1 MSIKSI
7 SLFAQILFVMSS
19 LVLAGC
25 SGGTM
30 SAGGSRAGTNNIK
43 KKGGGNGSDDGTLNP
58 DDGDKAYLTKPKFAM
73 MARDLR
79 CGMCHLRVNGDIVS
93 TSNVMSFEPDN
104 SIPAPGNEDH
114 IVNPFRMITLAGEYN
129 EVVNGTWYIK
139 GTFPNDRSR
148 TKMKLT
154 VTGGIK
160 ENYTGIEIPA
170 NGFPSLSLSE
180 AERVATGN
188 LTAGNVK
195 IDKIATTNVVLD
207 GTSSP
212 IQINGEV
219 FVKGDVVIFGT
230 YQGRGTIYASGNIYL
245 PGSIAPSR
253 SAFPFPSS
261 KEAAMEDGRRKA
273 EDKNTDALALAA
285 KSSIIVG
292 NPAARVVEITPSK
305 VKPPVAD
312 KNVFSWFSG
321 GQGGYTNL
329 VNRFAM
335 RSYLIEAFIYAE
347 GNIAGKV
354 ATFTINGGMMCD
366 SFHILGSRGVNQV
379 NYDYRF
385 AGGLEVLEALKSG
398 FTP

>member
-1 MSIKSI
+1 MSIQST
-7 SLFAQILFVMSS
+7 LRFAHVALILSS

-25 SGGTM
+25 NGGNMASGGR
-30 SAGGSRAGTNNIK
+30 SGTNNLK
-43 KKGGGNGSDDGTLNP
+43 KKGGGNDSDDGTLNP

-79 CGMCHLRVNGDIVS
+79 CGMCHLRINGDIVS

-114 IVNPFRMITLAGEYN
+114 IVNPFRMFTLAGEYN

-154 VTGGIK
+154 VTGGFK
-160 ENYTGIEIPA
+160 ENHTGIEIPP
-170 NGFPSLSLSE
+170 NGFPTLSLAE
-180 AERVATGN
+180 AEKVATGN
-188 LTAGNVK
+188 LTAGSVK
-195 IDKIATTNVVLD
+195 IDKIATSNVVLD

-219 FVKGDVVIFGT
+219 FVKGDVVIYGT
-230 YQGRGTIYASGNIYL
+230 YQGRGTIYASGNIYI
-245 PGSIAPSR
+245 PGPIKPSS
-253 SAFPFPSS
+253 SAFPFPAS

-273 EDKNTDALALAA
+273 DGHNSDALALAA

-292 NPAARVVEITPSK
+292 NPAERVVEITPTK
-305 VKPPVAD
+305 VKPPVSE
-312 KNVFSWFSG
+312 KNVFSWYTG
-321 GQGGYTNL
+321 GQGAYMSL
-329 VNRFAM
+329 VSRM
-335 RSYLIEAFIYAE
+335 TGQRYVIEAFLYAE
-347 GNIAGKV
+347 GTITGKV
-354 ATFTINGGMMCD
+354 ATFTINGGLMCD
-366 SFHILGSRGVNQV
+366 SFHILGSKGINEV